1 MDTPHAPGN
10 DAPLTGTIVVETRT
24 VRRPLTRS
32 YWLVA
37 AAVPLML
44 TIGIGVS
51 RGPGIEQALKKDVQ
65 RALANADVKNVGVSV
80 NGRMV
85 TAEVPTGVDAEK
97 IKNLVAE
104 VDGVSAVS
112 AKLVYASYA
121 EARDC
126 ANLQDK
132 LDRATH
138 KQRIPFAG
146 DASKPTSEGTAMLRD
161 AAKILD
167 DCGTAVVY
175 VGGHTDPSTRYGSTI
190 SLERAKLMTKL
201 LKSYGV
207 DSEQL
212 EPRGYGDQFPIDK
225 SGKAAGRAR
234 NERGSII
241 VRSQ

>member
-1 MDTPHAPGN
+1 MDTPNAPSDDG
-10 DAPLTGTIVVETRT
+10 PLTGTIVVEPRT
-24 VRRPLTRS
+24 VRRPLTRA
-32 YWLVA
+32 YWIVA
-37 AAVPLML
+37 VAVPVLL

-51 RGPGIEQALKKDVQ
+51 RGPGIEDALKKDVQ
-65 RALANADVKNVGVSV
+65 QALANADLENVAVST

-85 TAEVPTGVDAEK
+85 TAEVPTGVDAEAV
-97 IKNLVAE
+97 KNLVSE

-132 LDRATH
+132 LDKATN
-138 KQRIPFAG
+138 KQRIPFQGQTAQL
-146 DASKPTSEGTAMLRD
+146 TSEGAAMLRAAGKLLD
-161 AAKILD
+161 A
-167 DCGTAVVY
+167 CGTAVVY

-190 SLERAKLMTKL
+190 SLDRAKLMAKL

-207 DSEQL
+207 KADRL

-225 SGKAAGRAR
+225 SDSAAGRAR